1 MFGFWEIDFDANRL
15 RLELADGVVV
25 EEAMSSLVPVGSA
38 VRRSRFDTQERRLEL
53 TLDDG
58 QKLEVE
64 IGAPGQAVPDEVAVV
79 YLDQNH
85 WVGLAQHLW
94 APERLRESEREAAGL
109 LIELARERKVVLP
122 VSAAHLTEAAPL
134 AGRRRRDLSATI
146 LGLSRG
152 WQMRS
157 PIWARFAEYVAS
169 MHGQDPI
176 AAEVFTLEP
185 GVLFA
190 GGPALPTA
198 PPGTPKALEEAF
210 VRVVAA
216 SAVYSSML
224 DDKPLD
230 MSEGRASAERWA
242 AGFSGLATWMR
253 ENRTPERDARTNAR
267 ARLIAD
273 QGPELARAASSAGIS
288 PERLSMWLEHE
299 FWDDLPRMPY
309 VGRLAEVLYL
319 RLRNADEKWEAND
332 LNDMNYLCCAAG
344 YADVTVGE
352 RKTIGYLRRAEPRV
366 RPGSLLCRNLAE
378 AIEAL
383 AGQGIVP

>member
-1 MFGFWEIDFDANRL
+1 MVGFWEIDFDAGRV
-15 RLELADGVVV
+15 RLELADGTVF
-25 EEAMSSLVPVGSA
+25 EDAMSSPIPVGSA

-64 IGAPGQAVPDEVAVV
+64 IGTPGQAIPDDVPVV

-94 APERLRESEREAAGL
+94 APERLREAERDAAAV
-109 LIELARERKVVLP
+109 LIAFARERRVVLP
-122 VSAAHLTEAAPL
+122 IAAAHLTEAAPL

-157 PIWARFAEYVAS
+157 PIWVRFTEYVAS
-169 MHGQDPI
+169 MRGQDPI

-190 GGPALPTA
+190 NGPTRPTA
-198 PPGTPKALEEAF
+198 PPGTPVALEAVF
-210 VRVVAA
+210 ARVVAA
-216 SAVYSSML
+216 AAVYASIL
-224 DDKPLD
+224 DDEPLD
-230 MSEGRASAERWA
+230 VSEAREAAERWA

-273 QGPELARAASSAGIS
+273 QGPELARAASSAGTS
-288 PERLSMWLEHE
+288 PERFSMWLEHD
-299 FWDDLPRMPY
+299 FPNDLARMPY

-319 RLRNADEKWEAND
+319 RLRNADEKWEGND

-352 RKTIGYLRRAEPRV
+352 RKTIEYLRRAERRV

-378 AIEAL
+378 AAEAL
-383 AGQGIVP
+383 ANRGVIP